1 MNDRVLRPRAP
12 DHRAGFGERDRAE
25 QGIDAADHPGGEE
38 EPGRRQMAGDL
49 ARGAEDADTDRVAD
63 EDGEAERDAEDL
75 VELAA
80 AGQWE

>member
-1 MNDRVLRPRAP
+1 
-12 DHRAGFGERDRAE
+12 
-25 QGIDAADHPGGEE
+25 
-38 EPGRRQMAGDL
+38 MAGDL